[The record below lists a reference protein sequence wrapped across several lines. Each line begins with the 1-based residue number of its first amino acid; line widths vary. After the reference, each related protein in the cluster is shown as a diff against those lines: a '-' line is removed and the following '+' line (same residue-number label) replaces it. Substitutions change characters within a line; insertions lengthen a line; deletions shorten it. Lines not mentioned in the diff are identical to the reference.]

1 MYRLIKPK
9 ELAEIENKEKI
20 GFGKCANLYKK
31 NNEVYKIIKQDA
43 DAKNMYG
50 KGIEALVGL
59 KSEICIFPKELLTD
73 NENGFIGYVMDYV
86 PGTKLK
92 NIFSKISFNQIQQ
105 IIGKAE
111 TGIDSLSEQKIVFE
125 DMHYD
130 NMMWDDED
138 NSIKIIDTDFFR
150 LADDM
155 SIEEIKESNLSKF
168 NGAMETIIGLKDYTL
183 EKYLSRNKEYKEF
196 YKEWHNRDVK
206 GQKLKLCELIETIK
220 KIAEKDFGTE
230 FNSISE
236 IVERAKSK
244 VKEYE
249 DEDLDI
255 ENWSEGNE
263 HLKNLLTS
271 CRDNEVSSIYSC
283 ADHGKGKPAYITVE
297 MNEQTIEKIYNIIS
311 QISDIKDIGFRFA
324 QKEFGKDPNF
334 TIYMNKEKNKDEIMD
349 IISQAMTQ
357 EKSKSEL
364 PENLQMITQIVD
376 IFQNEDIG
384 FDFVYSIEKN
394 SNRLLLE
401 NLKFANSKYMDD
413 SDFKKMGLKLR
424 KDMFGN
430 KQYIKKGIKD
440 GSKEQQI
447 LGNMLRYLNKTY
459 DIEQENPSNNT
470 FKQRAEEKKVFNN
483 ILSRLPFVN
492 RFINS
497 KSKMLP
503 EAVNEHSHSF
513 EKQKDEFSRRLSN
526 NGEYRKLSNK
536 GINMQKQMINKTE
549 KTNNTGIEKDDN

>member
-1 MYRLIKPK
+1 MYRVIKPE

-43 DAKNMYG
+43 KKMYG

-59 KSEICIFPKELLTD
+59 KSEICVFPKELLRD
-73 NENGFIGYVMDYV
+73 NENGFVGYVMDYV

-92 NIFSKISFNQIQQ
+92 KIFPKIPFKQIQQ
-105 IIGKAE
+105 IIDKAQ
-111 TGIDSLSEQKIVFE
+111 TGIEELSEQKIIFE

-138 NSIKIIDTDFFR
+138 KSIKIIDTDFFE
-150 LADDM
+150 LADDI
-155 SIEEIKESNLSKF
+155 SIEELKKSNLSKF
-168 NGAMETIIGLKDYTL
+168 NRGMETIIGLEDYTL

-196 YKEWHNRDVK
+196 YKEWHDRNVK
-206 GQKLKLCELIETIK
+206 REKLNVCELIEKIK

-230 FNSISE
+230 FNSIYE

-271 CRDNEVSSIYSC
+271 CRDNEVSAMHSC
-283 ADHGKGKPAYITVE
+283 AGHGKGKPAYITVE
-297 MNEQTIEKIYNIIS
+297 MNEQTIGKIYNIIS
-311 QISDIKDIGFRFA
+311 QMSDIKDISFRFA

-334 TIYMNKEKNKDEIMD
+334 TIYMNKEKTKDEIMD

-384 FDFVYSIEKN
+384 FDLVYGIEKN
-394 SNRLLLE
+394 SNSLLLE
-401 NLKFANSKYMDD
+401 NLKFANSKYMDN

-424 KDMFGN
+424 KD
-430 KQYIKKGIKD
+430 KYIRKGIKD
-440 GSKEQQI
+440 GPKEQQT
-447 LGNMLRYLNKTY
+447 LGNILRYLSKIY
-459 DIEQENPSNNT
+459 DIEQEKSSNNT
-470 FKQRAEEKKVFNN
+470 FEQRVEKKKVFNN

-492 RFINS
+492 RFISS

-503 EAVNEHSHSF
+503 EPVNKHSHSF
-513 EKQKDEFSRRLSN
+513 KEQKDEFSRRLSN

-536 GINMQKQMINKTE
+536 GMNIQNQTISKTE
-549 KTNNTGIEKDDN
+549 KTNNSGIEQDDDNLEY